1 MGELAYRSAGA
12 DARADFFSRRD
23 TEGDWKRVSAG
34 EFLTEMGAVAKGL
47 IGVGVGAGDRV
58 VLVCGNRYEW
68 ALIAFAVWV
77 VRAVLVPVAPTCS
90 AERLRHILR
99 DCGPAAIVLDDGRH
113 APVVEGLAYELTDLA
128 RTFRLDREGLEAI
141 ARPGAYMDS
150 SAVRYRRD
158 EARRDD
164 PASIVY
170 PVTGLVRARGAVLT
184 HGNYLSSAAGLVERL
199 APGLPGRAPGQ
210 ESALLRLPLAGV
222 AGHAALV
229 ACVLAGVRVGVG
241 RPGAGWEADLRV
253 FKPAVLVSGA
263 ELLGQVYARVTDGAG
278 GSGDEDLTAFRA
290 ATDLAVEFDRAERK
304 SAWKR
309 MSRAMYEWMYGR
321 VREALGGRVRLVVC
335 VGGGL
340 EERLD
345 RFYSGIGIAV
355 FQAFGTVESGGAF
368 TANAPGERR
377 AGTAGRPLPGVEMRL
392 ARDGEVHLR
401 GPGVF
406 AGYWGAP
413 DAGRAAFRDGWLA
426 TGFAGEMDSGG
437 YLTVRRR
444 LRAQASLAAPPEQ
457 PARRRPVAGPPPA
470 VPPVPA
476 AGARGEAAAGAVA
489 AGAAPE
495 ADHVAVLEQH
505 LRAHPLISQAMVI
518 GAGRPYASALV
529 TLIADQLEYWRLVN
543 NRPLSLS
550 REDLAADPDLL
561 REIQSG
567 VRAANR
573 AVPSMWAVRAFHVL
587 AEEFTP
593 RSGLVLEDGRL
604 RRDAVLRAFAEEIDG
619 LYRMPEPGPRE

>member
-12 DARADFFSRRD
+12 DARAHVFAIRD
-23 TEGDWKRVSAG
+23 TEGDWHRVAAG
-34 EFLTEMGAVAKGL
+34 EFLTQMGAVAKGL

-58 VLVCGNRYEW
+58 VLVCANRYEW
-68 ALIAFAVWV
+68 ALIAFAVWA
-77 VRAVLVPVAPTCS
+77 VRAVLVPVPAVCS
-90 AERLRHILR
+90 PERLRHILR
-99 DCGPAAIVLDDGRH
+99 DCGPAAVVLEDGRH

-128 RTFRLDREGLEAI
+128 RVFRLDREGLEAI

-150 SAVRYRRD
+150 SAVRFRRE

-170 PVTGLVRARGAVLT
+170 PVTGLVRPRGAVLT
-184 HGNYLSSAAGLVERL
+184 HGNYLSAAAGLVERL
-199 APGLPGRAPGQ
+199 APGLPGRDPGQ

-222 AGHAALV
+222 AGHGALV
-229 ACVLAGVRVGVG
+229 ACVLGGIRVGVG
-241 RPGAGWEADLRV
+241 APGAGWEADLRA
-253 FKPAVLVSGA
+253 FRPTVLVSGA
-263 ELLGQVYARVTDGAG
+263 ELLDQVYARVTEGTGD
-278 GSGDEDLTAFRA
+278 SGDEDLTAFRA
-290 ATDLAVEFDRAERK
+290 ATDLAVEFDGTERK

-309 MSRAMYEWMYGR
+309 VSRAMYEWMYGR
-321 VREALGGRVRLVVC
+321 IREALGGRVRLVVC

-340 EERLD
+340 GERLD

-355 FQAFGTVESGGAF
+355 FQAFGTVESAGAF

-413 DAGRAAFRDGWLA
+413 EAGQAAFRDGWLA

-457 PARRRPVAGPPPA
+457 PARRRALAAPPPA
-470 VPPVPA
+470 AAAVERAEVAVPA
-476 AGARGEAAAGAVA
+476 VV
-489 AGAAPE
+489 
-495 ADHVAVLEQH
+495 DHVAVLEER

-518 GAGRPYASALV
+518 GSGRPYASALV

-550 REDLAADPDLL
+550 REDLAQDPELL
-561 REIQSG
+561 REIQAG

-573 AVPSMWAVRAFHVL
+573 AVPSVWAVRAFHVL
-587 AEEFTP
+587 AEEFAP